1 MPGEAS
7 KTFSERCRTL
17 FADILGHG
25 RRWKTACATSL
36 GIGRATLYRYL
47 EDGAT
52 IPTDVLTRLASI
64 ERSIRPMDGP
74 GTADMVRRY
83 ARALV
88 DVQQVVDDMGSL
100 KAGLP
105 ATARRI
111 FDLAAA
117 LNFSSQTTCWPTDI
131 AGLVQAARKPLFEW
145 VSDLSWDPDGDF
157 TVARFVEGGSVSPE
171 CVRLAAPGGD
181 VDTEMA
187 ENAGYLKLRAIC
199 ESLGSPAERDAAYV
213 AWRRFVILRPVLSN
227 WTADV
232 YADSVLATLDSIDAL
247 VELFYQPVPEA
258 FARSGKLR
266 LCTVSGTI
274 LRLNGTGY
282 ETECREPTAVQA
294 ARRGE
299 FTEMPF
305 RPSML
310 QLRRSFRM
318 FWCLPGRTELE
329 LEQRLVH
336 AGWTCRMWPELDR
349 VDLTATSPDGRR
361 RIAVDVKDYLSP
373 VRLAARFAGFKE
385 YARDHQCFLVVP
397 DYVLDA
403 SPLYSHRFEAL
414 RASKSQSPVS
424 VRTLSGLIDELV
436 GQ

>member
-1 MPGEAS
+1 ME
-7 KTFSERCRTL
+7 L
-17 FADILGHG
+17 
-25 RRWKTACATSL
+25 
-36 GIGRATLYRYL
+36 
-47 EDGAT
+47 
-52 IPTDVLTRLASI
+52 
-64 ERSIRPMDGP
+64 
-74 GTADMVRRY
+74 
-83 ARALV
+83 
-88 DVQQVVDDMGSL
+88 
-100 KAGLP
+100 
-105 ATARRI
+105 
-111 FDLAAA
+111 
-117 LNFSSQTTCWPTDI
+117 
-131 AGLVQAARKPLFEW
+131 
-145 VSDLSWDPDGDF
+145 
-157 TVARFVEGGSVSPE
+157 
-171 CVRLAAPGGD
+171 
-181 VDTEMA
+181 A

-199 ESLGSPAERDAAYV
+199 ESQGSPEERDAAYV

-232 YADSVLATLDSIDAL
+232 YADSVLATLDSVDAL
-247 VELFYQPVPEA
+247 VEVFYQPIPEA
-258 FARSGKLR
+258 LARAGQLH
-266 LCTVSGTI
+266 LCTVSGTV
-274 LRLNGTGY
+274 LRSNGTGY
-282 ETECREPTAVQA
+282 GTECREPAAVQA

-299 FTEMPF
+299 FREIPF
-305 RPSML
+305 RPGML

-329 LEQRLVH
+329 LERRMVR

-414 RASKSQSPVS
+414 RASNAQSPVS
-424 VRTLSGLIDELV
+424 VRTLSEIVSELV